1 MAWLQKPIGEG
12 CHEGGGQGGRWWRRG
27 LNPPAK
33 KGEHRKRVAEGRRQG
48 GRAGLQGVLVLDG
61 GFNIPLVGGTLAS
74 ERHGD
79 GWKG

>member
-33 KGEHRKRVAEGRRQG
+33 KGEHRKTSGRGQEAGRR
-48 GRAGLQGVLVLDG
+48 GRPPMVLDG
-61 GFNIPLVGGTLAS
+61 GFNILLVGGTLAS